1 MSESAPALAHW
12 LSCALVI
19 PETPIAPIE
28 MFNAHLFFD
37 PRLSAKDRRKR
48 SYEIMA
54 AALARLERK
63 DA

>member
-1 MSESAPALAHW
+1 MSNAE
-12 LSCALVI
+12 LVERLHELKRRN
-19 PETPIAPIE
+19 ETPIAPIE

>member
-1 MSESAPALAHW
+1 MTHDQVAKELHE
-12 LSCALVI
+12 LKRRN
-19 PETPIAPIE
+19 ETPIAPIE